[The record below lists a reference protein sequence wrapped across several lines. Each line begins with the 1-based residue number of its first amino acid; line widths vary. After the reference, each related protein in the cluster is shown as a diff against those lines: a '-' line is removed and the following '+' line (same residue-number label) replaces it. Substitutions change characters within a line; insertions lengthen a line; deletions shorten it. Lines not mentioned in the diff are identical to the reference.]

1 MQEEMQQS
9 ESGSCKEKSI
19 LQSKPKSKPNDPFV
33 NKAIAVINENI
44 ANYEFGKEE
53 FAAAMNVS
61 TSLLY
66 KRIKALTDQSPSDF
80 IKTVRMNHALKLL
93 QSGQYTVT
101 EVSELSGFPVS
112 ASSVVLLKNTL
123 GKHLPRYKKIVIP
136 HPNLL
141 IEAFLT

>member
-53 FAAAMNVS
+53 FAAAMRLYQNGTHEPCTQ
-61 TSLLY
+61 TSAIRPVY
-66 KRIKALTDQSPSDF
+66 SNR
-80 IKTVRMNHALKLL
+80 
-93 QSGQYTVT
+93 GQ
-101 EVSELSGFPVS
+101 
-112 ASSVVLLKNTL
+112 
-123 GKHLPRYKKIVIP
+123 
-136 HPNLL
+136 
-141 IEAFLT
+141 